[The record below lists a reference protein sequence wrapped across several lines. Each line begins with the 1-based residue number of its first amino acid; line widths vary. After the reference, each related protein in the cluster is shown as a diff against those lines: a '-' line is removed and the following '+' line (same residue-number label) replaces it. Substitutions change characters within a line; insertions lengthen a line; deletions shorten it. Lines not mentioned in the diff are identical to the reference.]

1 MFVSSYNT
9 YIGTNSSHKTQKY
22 AEKNLNESL
31 ESFSKN
37 LLNSTVIKPYTH
49 TDLPVDYISNYKSL
63 NNQQK
68 LQERVYEK
76 SSEEFK
82 KLTITNS
89 AKTAYE
95 EGIKIFAL
103 SKKPPLTLNQTPQID
118 ERLPKETQEAKEKT
132 MRNIMINTYLSNEK
146 YYKITAA

>member
-9 YIGTNSSHKTQKY
+9 YIGINPSPKTQKY
-22 AEKNLNESL
+22 ADKDSNENS
-31 ESFSKN
+31 ESFSKI
-37 LLNSTVIKPYTH
+37 LSNSTVIKPYTH
-49 TDLPVDYISNYKSL
+49 TNLPVDYISNYKSL

-68 LQERVYEK
+68 LHERLEEK
-76 SSEEFK
+76 NSEEFK

-95 EGIKIFAL
+95 EGVKIFAF
-103 SKKPPLTLNQTPQID
+103 SKKPPLTLSQTPKID
-118 ERLPKETQEAKEKT
+118 ERLPKETQEAKEKNL
-132 MRNIMINTYLSNEK
+132 RSLMINTYLSNDK

>member
-9 YIGTNSSHKTQKY
+9 YISTNPSHKTQKY
-22 AEKNLNESL
+22 ADKDKNEGL
-31 ESFSKN
+31 ESFSRN
-37 LLNSTVIKPYTH
+37 LSHATVIKPYTH

-68 LQERVYEK
+68 LQESVQEK
-76 SSEEFK
+76 SSQEFK

-89 AKTAYE
+89 AKIAYE

-132 MRNIMINTYLSNEK
+132 MRNKMINTYIANDT